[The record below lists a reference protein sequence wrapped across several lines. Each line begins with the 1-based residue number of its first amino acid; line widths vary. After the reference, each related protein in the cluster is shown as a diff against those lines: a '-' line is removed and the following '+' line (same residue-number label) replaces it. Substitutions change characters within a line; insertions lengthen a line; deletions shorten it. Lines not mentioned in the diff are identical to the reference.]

1 MTTWQTLLDTTD
13 VILADGA
20 MGTMLFEAGLQFGDP
35 PEGWNLDHPDR
46 VRGVHQGYLEA
57 GARILLTN
65 TFGGNRFRLG
75 LHNLEARVPELNRA
89 AARVAREA
97 VQAMGGLGLVAGDIG
112 PSGRILAPLGDM
124 EFAEAVEG
132 FAEQAAALAEAGVDL
147 FWIETMSDLEEVH
160 AAMEGVRRAAGDVP
174 LITTMTFDTRGRT
187 MMGVRPED
195 AAKALLGWGASAIGG
210 NCGNGPDEIEAVVR
224 KMRAVAPEAILV
236 AKANAGI
243 PRLEKGRAVYGA
255 GPAEMA
261 EYATTVAGAGARI
274 VGSCCG
280 STPAHLRAMAEALM
294 KEEAEGP
301 AGRNR

>member
-1 MTTWQTLLDTTD
+1 MTTWQTLLGTTD
-13 VILADGA
+13 LILADGA

-35 PEGWNLDHPDR
+35 PERWNLEHPDR
-46 VRGVHQGYLEA
+46 VRTIHQSYLEA
-57 GARILLTN
+57 GARLLLTN
-65 TFGGNRFRLG
+65 TFGGNCFRLG
-75 LHNLEARVPELNRA
+75 MHSLQGRVPELNRA
-89 AARVAREA
+89 GARVAREA
-97 VQAMGGLGLVAGDIG
+97 VQAAGGGALVAGDIG
-112 PSGRILAPLGDM
+112 PSGRLLAPLGDM

-187 MMGVRPED
+187 MMGVTPEE
-195 AAKALLGWGASAIGG
+195 AAVALLGWGASAVGG

-224 KMRAVAPEAILV
+224 KMHAVAPQAVLV

-243 PRLEKGRAVYGA
+243 PRLVKGRAVYGA

-261 EYATTVAGAGARI
+261 EYAIIVAEAGARI
-274 VGSCCG
+274 VGACCG
-280 STPAHLRAMAEALM
+280 STPAHLRAMAEALT
-294 KEEAEGP
+294 KERAPRRPGS
-301 AGRNR
+301 